1 MEIVT
6 FLLKRISV
14 LLLMALIT
22 CDTQFDEGLT
32 TPEHC
37 QDEIAECAQELL
49 NQIENKTSQE
59 LPQETVENYLN
70 IMMNITRFVKDNTT
84 DQDLLLYGNNVLIFT
99 ETLVSKLV
107 RKTDNIQSVN
117 ISLQTL
123 EIQVIELGLNST
135 VSRIPSL
142 TTTTASMDMEFTGI
156 PNNSK
161 VAVALMSYNNMAAI
175 LNASFFK
182 SFVSTTKK
190 IMSPVVSVTLPKAS
204 GFTTEFSHSQVTFT
218 LKHVDELDPNGVL
231 SCVYWNK
238 LEWVEDGCSII
249 EMNRTHTLCSCDR
262 LGTFAII
269 MQTYTL
275 NYTIQTIF
283 ITVSAALGMMP
294 LSLSILTFAI
304 CRPYKKVTNLVLINL
319 CISLFLAMLVSLL
332 TVHFQAYICPRQNLF
347 AVLEGVL
354 FFFCFS
360 AAVWMFSEAALIFIF
375 VKNLSNVR
383 SNQGEGLSWKWLIAI
398 GFLIPMSL
406 VVVYALAYGRI
417 YTGFICMANVSRRDK
432 FIYFIPFYI
441 IHASV
446 SILFIIS
453 IIIIILNLIRIKT
466 QNLQRSNSN
475 DTKLIMSVMFKSM
488 ANFFIIGCPWIIL
501 FIPTKGLVFYVLE
514 LICIQQGTF
523 IFLIH
528 CVFNL
533 EIRQQYRKLLCAICC
548 FNNRSPAAADGQEH
562 QQTM

>member
-1 MEIVT
+1 V
-6 FLLKRISV
+6 
-14 LLLMALIT
+14 
-22 CDTQFDEGLT
+22 
-32 TPEHC
+32 
-37 QDEIAECAQELL
+37 
-49 NQIENKTSQE
+49 
-59 LPQETVENYLN
+59 
-70 IMMNITRFVKDNTT
+70 
-84 DQDLLLYGNNVLIFT
+84 
-99 ETLVSKLV
+99 
-107 RKTDNIQSVN
+107 
-117 ISLQTL
+117 

-156 PNNSK
+156 PNNSN

-231 SCVYWNK
+231 SCLYWNK

-249 EMNRTHTLCSCDR
+249 EINRTHTLCSCDR

-275 NYTIQTIF
+275 NYTIRTIF

-347 AVLEGVL
+347 AVFEGVL

-441 IHASV
+441 IHAV
-446 SILFIIS
+446 ISILFIIS

-466 QNLQRSNSN
+466 RNLQRSNSN

-501 FIPTKGLVFYVLE
+501 FIPTNGLVFYVLE

-533 EIRQQYRKLLCAICC
+533 EVSTQH
-548 FNNRSPAAADGQEH
+548 F
-562 QQTM
+562 